1 MSKPKSTPTVTR
13 RWLSTTELI
22 ETQGISRALLSQLK
36 RTGVLKPGIHF
47 RRAGLNKTSR
57 LQWLEEAVE
66 AQLITETI
74 ELEAEALEV
83 IE

>member
-1 MSKPKSTPTVTR
+1 MPNPKSTPTVAR